1 MISNDITNGKK
12 TVTVYIIIVTKFCTF
27 DIKKKY
33 TRTDYYINI
42 LLKVQYLYDTVDS
55 EIIAKMGYNCNKVN
69 LYFEISS
76 VI

>member
-27 DIKKKY
+27 DIKKN

-42 LLKVQYLYDTVDS
+42 LLKVQYLYGTVDS